1 MRSFSP
7 EAVAIIALVS
17 RHHNPM
23 EVCAYEVCGSELS
36 SHAVVVLRVVCRDVV
51 SCCARHIVTMLSVQC
66 VRACVRVQAASA
78 TRHAET
84 RRSTSVE
91 VEPTTSAADTERPAV
106 SGARSVERL
115 HQEPPAETA
124 ATTPLLARLGGG
136 GPERAPRPP
145 PPRRRGDSVTRHG
158 DAGSK
163 DSSSKSSSSNNNNV
177 EPPPPPAAVEATS
190 AAAQYVEFGSRTTTT
205 VTAAVVELAPSEVA
219 AAPPAAEPGE
229 PGPHVYCYTTAPP
242 APSQAE
248 AEPPVVAEESPRVP
262 PWPRREEPAAGA
274 RRPRCRHCDEPF
286 EPAANRRGAC
296 PDAPD
301 AAAACVE
308 RASCV
313 CCARAL
319 VYHCL
324 EPHDGDHD
332 PPVGQTACRPST
344 DQSGLGLVSIDD
356 LV

>member
-1 MRSFSP
+1 M
-7 EAVAIIALVS
+7 
-17 RHHNPM
+17 
-23 EVCAYEVCGSELS
+23 
-36 SHAVVVLRVVCRDVV
+36 
-51 SCCARHIVTMLSVQC
+51 
-66 VRACVRVQAASA
+66 RACVRVQAASA

-324 EPHDGDHD
+324 EPHDGDQDPHD
-332 PPVGQTACRPST
+332 ADPCACDGRLGAARRCRRWTS
-344 DQSGLGLVSIDD
+344 LGLLS
-356 LV
+356 LVVPCLCLYWPLAACHRCAVRLGCCGGRHSASPARVVVV